1 MQSLTYQGSE
11 SLDDFVYSVN
21 TALPKQLIEVERRGV
36 SARFV
41 GDMATRMCVSYT
53 HLSKMLGISKATAA
67 RKLAKN
73 EPINGTA
80 AIAIARLLAIAN
92 EIVKDSTDP
101 DGSKFDTAKWLGQ
114 WIELPQPA
122 LGGRK
127 PSELLD
133 TPTGAAMV
141 TKVLRAIRSG
151 AYQ

>member
-21 TALPKQLIEVERRGV
+21 NALPKQLIEVERRGV

-141 TKVLRAIRSG
+141 TRVLRAIRSG